1 MDLLGSLACLHNTHH
16 VSATQVRSLPSRLP
30 SSRSHPVLVKG
41 ALQLDRA
48 AIALDARPQLRA
60 AIMAY
65 FVLLHAL
72 ALLF

>member
-1 MDLLGSLACLHNTHH
+1 MAAAQLMAPTFIPIPHGCC
-16 VSATQVRSLPSRLP
+16 
-30 SSRSHPVLVKG
+30 SHPAVVKG

-48 AIALDARPQLRA
+48 AIALDSRPQLRA
-60 AIMAY
+60 ALMAY

>member
-1 MDLLGSLACLHNTHH
+1 MALTFILIPHGCC
-16 VSATQVRSLPSRLP
+16 
-30 SSRSHPVLVKG
+30 SHPALVKG

-48 AIALDARPQLRA
+48 AIALDSRPQLRA